1 MDVYVGDGD
10 VVKMINQNRY
20 GDHKNPNAHEWVLK
34 SDVEALEQEVEL
46 LKWAYCEA
54 VGADSIVGL
63 DCCDNYKDWLI
74 GLSRLRQGE

>member
-1 MDVYVGDGD
+1 MSDYENLWEYTQ
-10 VVKMINQNRY
+10 KCE
-20 GDHKNPNAHEWVLK
+20 AHIKQL
-34 SDVEALEQEVEL
+34 EAELARVNGEAKEQEVEL